1 MAAAA
6 AALVLGCTHPGHG
19 PDRPEH
25 PDRPGGHG
33 GKPLATYAGYKS
45 EIYGDKSKWRC
56 RPDTDDA
63 VCDHNLDI
71 TVIKPDGS
79 TEIEK
84 RRPGTDSPI
93 DCFYVYPTVSR
104 DTTPNSDLIPGANEE
119 DLAIRYQAAQIG
131 TQCRLY
137 APLYRQVT
145 LGAITPPP
153 TTAPTTTAPTT
164 TAPTTTAPTTTAP
177 TTTAPTTTAPTMAAT
192 ADPAD
197 ATTTAPPTTAPPTT
211 TPPTTTAPPTTVTP
225 PATAGAV
232 AYGDVLD
239 AFKQYIANDNKGRG
253 FVIMGHSQ
261 GTANLTQLL
270 HSEIE
275 PNPELRS
282 HLVSALLIGGSPRLG
297 AGENDIKACT
307 DAHQLSCVV
316 SFASYRAG
324 TGPTGP
330 LANPNATC
338 TNPAALGGGKAV
350 LHPVWNTSR
359 LNPFRP
365 STPPPWATA
374 GAATTITTDFV
385 STPGLVSGECVTG
398 AASYFAITVNADP
411 ADPRTDDITGDLGG
425 GNLHIM
431 DVALTSGDLSDIV
444 RTQARVYRSHHEH

>member
-1 MAAAA
+1 MRRTWTKARRAAI
-6 AALVLGCTHPGHG
+6 ALAGVGLLVVGCTNPGHG
-19 PDRPEH
+19 PGK
-25 PDRPGGHG
+25 PDHTKPDH
-33 GKPLATYAGYKS
+33 GKPLETYAGYRS
-45 EIYGDKSKWRC
+45 EVYGDAAKWRC

-63 VCDHNLDI
+63 VCDHKLDI

-79 TEIEK
+79 TEIRK
-84 RRPGTDSPI
+84 REPARHSEI

-104 DTTPNSDLIPGANEE
+104 DTTPNSDFNPGANEE

-131 TQCRLY
+131 TECRLY

-153 TTAPTTTAPTT
+153 TTPPTNATTTTTAPATV
-164 TAPTTTAPTTTAP
+164 TAQ
-177 TTTAPTTTAPTMAAT
+177 
-192 ADPAD
+192 ADPTVP
-197 ATTTAPPTTAPPTT
+197 ATTVPATTVPATVAPPTTLVPG
-211 TPPTTTAPPTTVTP
+211 P
-225 PATAGAV
+225 PASAQSV

-239 AFKQYIANDNKGRG
+239 AFKHYIANDNKGRG

-297 AGENDIKACT
+297 TGENDIKACT
-307 DAHQLSCVV
+307 TASDTGCVV
-316 SFASYRAG
+316 SYASYRAG
-324 TGPTGP
+324 TGPSGP

-350 LHPVWNTSR
+350 LHPVFNTSR
-359 LNPFRP
+359 LNPFAP
-365 STPPPWATA
+365 STPPPWATS

-385 STPGLVSGECVTG
+385 TTPGLVSGECVKG
-398 AASYFAITVNADP
+398 AASYFAVSVNADP

-431 DVALTSGDLSDIV
+431 DVALASGDLQDVV
-444 RTQARVYRSHHEH
+444 RAKARAYGSHC